1 MKLTPQAV
9 DTLLATCRAKEGDP
23 GDPVKVEGIVRSLA
37 FNNARIADHAAEIGE
52 LLAELPDEFLLTKGG
67 GWTFLN
73 ACNDRHGHLWTG
85 EHRTMES
92 LFCLGIAAG
101 KAKWLMPR
109 DMWDVLPGG
118 MPYVAV
124 MP

>member
-1 MKLTPQAV
+1 M
-9 DTLLATCRAKEGDP
+9 RAF
-23 GDPVKVEGIVRSLA
+23 A
-37 FNNARIADHAAEIGE
+37 FHSVRIAEHSNRIAA
-52 LLAELPDEFLLTKGG
+52 LLAELPNEFQPGPRGGG

-73 ACNDRHGHLWTG
+73 ACNDRHGNLWTG
-85 EHRTMES
+85 DHATMEA

-101 KAKWLMPR
+101 RARWLMER

-124 MP
+124 LA

>member
-9 DTLLATCRAKEGDP
+9 DALLEACLAREGDS
-23 GDPVKVEGIVRSLA
+23 DPVRVDGIVRSVA
-37 FNNARIADHAAEIGE
+37 FSPARIAEHTSEIST
-52 LLAELPDEFLLTKGG
+52 LLAELPDEFQPGKGG

-73 ACNDRHGHLWTG
+73 ACTDRHGELWTG
-85 EHRTMES
+85 EHRTLES

-109 DMWDVLPGG
+109 DMWDAFPGG
-118 MPYVAV
+118 MPYVSVLA
-124 MP
+124 